1 MCAIKSGGKIAVAY
15 YDTDNCQIRM
25 MEDVAETQDYHFL
38 QLSMLILLCWWGR
51 GVCLYPAIQSYAPVL
66 G

>member
-1 MCAIKSGGKIAVAY
+1 MCAVKSGGKIAVAY

-38 QLSMLILLCWWGR
+38 QLSMLILL
-51 GVCLYPAIQSYAPVL
+51 
-66 G
+66 

>member
-1 MCAIKSGGKIAVAY
+1 MCAVKSAGKIAVAH

-38 QLSMLILLCWWGR
+38 QLSKPILLLFGEE
-51 GVCLYPAIQSYAPVL
+51 VVL
-66 G
+66 CSVI